1 MTDFPVILKLT
12 HPKDSN
18 LLNKAHWFSKQPGLK
33 FHQVSETTP
42 QSIQE
47 DLAIPVL
54 HITRKGIFLENG
66 ESRFHFHPSMALI
79 RLIQLGRGESDRFL
93 TATGLQKGETLLDAT
108 LGLGTDA
115 LVAAWR
121 VGEEGRVIAL
131 EHSAILA
138 ALIREGLTSLAHGPL
153 PRVGNPEKA
162 KAWLALSEAAKRIEV
177 HWGDHQDFLTH
188 SPSSS
193 IDVIYFDPMFRH
205 TREQS
210 ASIRPLHHFSNIQPL
225 PKNVISEA
233 YRVARKRII
242 LKERKGSLEFSRLG
256 FSINE
261 GGKYSQVD
269 YGIIQRREGHT

>member
-1 MTDFPVILKLT
+1 MTDFSVILKLT
-12 HPKDSN
+12 HPKDAN
-18 LLNKAHWFSKQPGLK
+18 LLNKADWFAQQPGLK
-33 FHQVSETTP
+33 FLQVSEKTS
-42 QSIQE
+42 QSIQD
-47 DLAIPVL
+47 DLAVPIL
-54 HITRKGIFLENG
+54 NITRQGVFLESG
-66 ESRFHFHPSMALI
+66 GIRFNFHPSMALI

-93 TATGLQKGETLLDAT
+93 SATGLQRGETLLDAT

-121 VGEEGRVIAL
+121 VGEEGRVIAI

-138 ALIREGLTSLAHGPL
+138 ALIREGLSSLAQGPL

-162 KAWLALSEAAKRIEV
+162 KAWFALSEAAKRIEV
-177 HWGDHQDFLTH
+177 HWGDHQDFLAH

-210 ASIRPLHHFSNIQPL
+210 ASIRPLHHFSNVQPL
-225 PKNVISEA
+225 QVGVISEA
-233 YRVARKRII
+233 YRVARKRVI
-242 LKERKGSLEFSRLG
+242 LKERKGSQEFSRLG
-256 FSINE
+256 FSVNE

-269 YGIIQRREGHT
+269 YGIIQRREGYT